1 MINLTEV
8 AFSSSY
14 YQGHADFLDCRIAE
28 EAGLIHRGI
37 HLVEL
42 RRSGLFLSDGATKQ
56 IHTPQNVHWKLQTQ
70 LVLHRLGQ

>member
-8 AFSSSY
+8 VFSSSY

-37 HLVEL
+37 HLVAL
-42 RRSGLFLSDGATKQ
+42 RRYDRFLPDEVTEL
-56 IHTPQNVHWKLQTQ
+56 IHILQNAH
-70 LVLHRLGQ
+70 

>member
-8 AFSSSY
+8 VFSSSY

-42 RRSGLFLSDGATKQ
+42 RRSTLKA
-56 IHTPQNVHWKLQTQ
+56 ICPWKNFGPYS
-70 LVLHRLGQ
+70 RG